1 MRPISR
7 VSWRPF
13 WRSDLE
19 ILIQENGTGLD
30 DEIAKMITQ
39 SPQQRL
45 VQPNE
50 IGELVAYLCR
60 EETVAITMEN
70 IQVNATDW
78 WQQQSLLKI
87 A

>member
-60 EETVAITMEN
+60 EETAAITMED
-70 IQVNATDW
+70 IQVNAAAW
-78 WQQQSLLKI
+78 W
-87 A
+87 

>member
-7 VSWRPF
+7 VSWRLF
-13 WRSDLE
+13 WRPDLK

-30 DEIAKMITQ
+30 DEIAKIISQ

-60 EETVAITMEN
+60 AEAAAITMEN
-70 IQVNATDW
+70 IQVNTAAW
-78 WQQQSLLKI
+78 W
-87 A
+87 